1 MNPSLGLFVIVG
13 SKVMG
18 EDRKGRGCTELYV
31 MEMNVLKLC
40 SNFMLVVEK
49 LYSLS
54 SLVPH

>member
-1 MNPSLGLFVIVG
+1 
-13 SKVMG
+13 MG